1 MTAQGFRPGFRA
13 IVAGLA
19 TVAAITLGW
28 FNLYQ
33 HRKFHPLYDG
43 VTWQDTEH
51 GVVAQDVIVEGP
63 GARAG
68 IQVGDMLLSINKAE
82 VKSTPQVARIL
93 DKFHDWQDAEYA
105 LSREGQPFTAKKVI
119 LEPEPA
125 NSLLPFLQIVGLL
138 YLGVGL
144 FVVLRRPNAPR
155 SGHFYVFC
163 LASFA
168 LYFYHYTGKFNP
180 FDWSIYWLNVIAWLL
195 QPPLFLHFALVFP
208 KPKPFLG
215 RHRLALPLLYLPGAL
230 LLVTHVA
237 VAIDVVRVHLPLSAV
252 RWGLDRLELLYM
264 GVMYLAAAAV
274 LHHTYRKADTVVLRQ
289 QMKWVTRGTTV
300 AIVPFVCIYVLRY
313 ALGQIPSSTLNV
325 FVLALALIPITFG
338 YAIFRWRLM
347 DVDILFRRGIVYTLA
362 TAVLVAFYFTLAAL
376 GGWLLQAILPETG
389 AWGWIT
395 AVVATAF
402 LFQPLRNSIQERLDR
417 FFYRESYDYR
427 RTLVEFGRD
436 ISAEVDLDRLI
447 DRTLDRLARTLGV
460 ECVAVFLTR
469 DEGEAAGDDPLV
481 RMERSLGVSYHGA
494 LDLSFLDPNAAVR
507 GPLFFE
513 NVHQAVTET
522 PSARRTIEE
531 LELHYYVPC
540 QAQGRVVAYLGLG
553 KTREG
558 DFLST
563 EDVALIET
571 LSGYLG
577 TAIEN
582 ARLYRRLER
591 KVQQYERLKEYS
603 ENIVESV
610 NVGILALD
618 LEDRIESWNT
628 QVELMYGITR
638 DRAIGC
644 RIDEVFPPDLVAEL
658 IRLRST
664 ENPTGIHN
672 LYKYKVRT
680 SAGAERVFNV
690 AVAPLV
696 AKDFEMVGRLV
707 IFDDITE
714 RVDLERQ
721 VTHADKLSSIGLLA
735 AGVAH
740 EVNTPL
746 AVISSYAQMLSKQ
759 LPESDPRGKLLERIT
774 RSTFRASEIVNNLL
788 NFSRTGSAEF
798 ADLDVN
804 QVIGDTLALL
814 EHQFKTGRITVDRKL
829 RSDNGDGPERLVIHG
844 NSGKLQ
850 QVFLNLFLNAREAMP
865 EGGTL
870 SICSEARESRVYVKV
885 ADTGQGI
892 DPRYVDRIYDP
903 FFTTKPPKG
912 KVRTDAQQRG
922 DGKGRDPEAF
932 RGGTGLGLSVTYGIV
947 QEHAG
952 KIAVESAPSLGT
964 TFTLEFPLAPSR
976 TSEHRT
982 EAVLASR
989 RQAS

>member
-1 MTAQGFRPGFRA
+1 MTAQGFKPGFRA
-13 IVAGLA
+13 VVAGLA

-28 FNLYQ
+28 FNFYQ
-33 HRKFHPLYDG
+33 HRHFHPLYDG
-43 VTWQDTEH
+43 VTWEDSEH
-51 GVVAQDVIVEGP
+51 GVVAQDVVKDGP
-63 GARAG
+63 ADRVH
-68 IQVGDMLLSINKAE
+68 IHVGDMLISINGVD
-82 VKSTPQVARIL
+82 VKSTAQVARIL
-93 DKFHDWQDAEYA
+93 DKFHDWQDADYT
-105 LSREGQPFTAKKVI
+105 LSREGASFTAKKLI
-119 LEPEPA
+119 IEPEPP
-125 NSLLPFLQIVGLL
+125 NSLLPYLRVVGLL
-138 YLGVGL
+138 YLGIGL
-144 FVVLRRPNAPR
+144 FVILRRPNAPR
-155 SGHFYVFC
+155 SAHFYVFC

-168 LYFYHYTGKFNP
+168 LYFCHYTGKFNP
-180 FDWSIYWLNVIAWLL
+180 FDWTIYWLNVIAWLL
-195 QPPLFLHFALVFP
+195 QPPLFLHFSLVFP
-208 KPKPFLG
+208 KPKPFLQ
-215 RHRLALPLLYLPGAL
+215 RHRLTLPLMYLPGAL
-230 LLVTHVA
+230 LLVMHGA
-237 VAIDVVRVHLPLSAV
+237 VAINVLQVHLPLSAV

-264 GVMYLAAAAV
+264 GVIYLAAAGV
-274 LHHTYRKADTVVLRQ
+274 LHHTYRRADTVVLRQ

-300 AIVPFVCIYVLRY
+300 AIVPFVCVYVLQY
-313 ALGQIPSSTLNV
+313 VLGQVPSPSLNV

-362 TAVLVAFYFTLAAL
+362 TALLVAFYFTLAAL
-376 GGWLLQAILPETG
+376 GGALLQRVLPETG
-389 AWGWIT
+389 AWGWII

-427 RTLVEFGRD
+427 RTLIEFGRD
-436 ISAEVDLDRLI
+436 ISAEVDLDRLL
-447 DRTLDRLARTLGV
+447 DRTLDRLSQTLGV
-460 ECVAVFLTR
+460 DCVAVFLVN
-469 DEGEAAGDDPLV
+469 EESEAAADKPMVQL
-481 RMERSLGVSYHGA
+481 ERSLGVSYHGA
-494 LDLSFLDPNAAVR
+494 LDLSFLDPRAPVR

-513 NVHQAVTET
+513 NVYQAVSQT

-540 QAQGRVVAYLGLG
+540 LAQGRVVGYLGLG
-553 KTREG
+553 KTRDG

-591 KVQQYERLKEYS
+591 KVAQYERLKEYS

-628 QVELMYGITR
+628 QVELMYGVTR

-658 IRLRST
+658 MRLRST

-672 LYKYKVRT
+672 LYKYRVKT

-746 AVISSYAQMLSKQ
+746 AVISSYAQMLAKQ
-759 LPESDPRGKLLERIT
+759 LPESDPRWKLLERIN

-798 ADLDVN
+798 ADLDLN

-814 EHQFKTGRITVDRKL
+814 EHQFKNGRVIVNRKT
-829 RSDNGDGPERLVIHG
+829 RTEEGPAPVRLMIHG
-844 NSGKLQ
+844 NAGKLQ

-865 EGGTL
+865 EGGALTVSAEL
-870 SICSEARESRVYVKV
+870 RDSRVCVKV

-892 DPRYVDRIYDP
+892 DPRYVERIYDP

-912 KVRTDAQQRG
+912 KVRTETQRG
-922 DGKGRDPEAF
+922 RDSEAF

-947 QEHAG
+947 QEHGG
-952 KIAVESAPSLGT
+952 KIAVESTPSQGT
-964 TFTLEFPLAPSR
+964 IFTLELPLAQPR
-976 TSEHRT
+976 VT
-982 EAVLASR
+982 EAKADTVLTSR
-989 RQAS
+989 GQAS

>member
-1 MTAQGFRPGFRA
+1 MTAQGFKPGFRA

-33 HRKFHPLYDG
+33 HRIFHPVYDG
-43 VTWQDTEH
+43 VTWADTEH
-51 GVVAQDVIVEGP
+51 GVVAQEVVKDGP
-63 GARAG
+63 GASRG
-68 IQVGDMLLSINKAE
+68 IHGGDMLISINHVD
-82 VKSTPQVARIL
+82 VKTTPQVARLL
-93 DKFHDWQDAEYA
+93 DKLHDWQDADYA
-105 LSREGQPFTAKKVI
+105 LSREGQPFTAKLI

-125 NSLLPFLQIVGLL
+125 NSLLPYLRVVGLL

-144 FVVLRRPNAPR
+144 FVILRRPNAPR

-168 LYFYHYTGKFNP
+168 LYFCHYTGKFNP
-180 FDWSIYWLNVIAWLL
+180 FDWTIYWLNVIAWLL

-215 RHRLALPLLYLPGAL
+215 RHRIALPLLYLPGAL
-230 LLVTHVA
+230 LLVMHAA

-264 GVMYLAAAAV
+264 GLIYLAAAGV
-274 LHHTYRKADTVVLRQ
+274 LHHTYRQADTVVLRQ
-289 QMKWVTRGTTV
+289 QMKWVTRGTTA
-300 AIVPFVCIYVLRY
+300 AILPFVCVYVLQY
-313 ALGQIPSSTLNV
+313 VLGRVPSPVLNV

-362 TAVLVAFYFTLAAL
+362 TALLVAFYFTLAAL
-376 GGWLLQAILPETG
+376 GGALLQKLLPETG
-389 AWGWIT
+389 AWGWII

-402 LFQPLRNSIQERLDR
+402 LFQPLRNRIQERLDR

-427 RTLVEFGRD
+427 RTLIEFGRD
-436 ISAEVDLDRLI
+436 ISAEVDLDRLL
-447 DRTLDRLARTLGV
+447 DRTLDRLSRTLGV
-460 ECVAVFLTR
+460 DCVAVFLVNE
-469 DEGEAAGDDPLV
+469 EGDAGGAEPAV
-481 RMERSLGVSYHGA
+481 RLERSLGVSFHSG
-494 LDLSFLDPNAAVR
+494 LDLSFLDPGGPQPVR
-507 GPLFFE
+507 GALFFE
-513 NVHQAVTET
+513 NVHQAVSQT

-540 QAQGRVVAYLGLG
+540 QAQGRVVSYLGLG

-591 KVQQYERLKEYS
+591 KVAQYERLKEYS

-628 QVELMYGITR
+628 QVELMYGVAR
-638 DRAIGC
+638 DRAVGC

-658 IRLRST
+658 MRLRST

-672 LYKYKVRT
+672 LYKYRVKT

-696 AKDFEMVGRLV
+696 TKDFEMVGRLV

-746 AVISSYAQMLSKQ
+746 AVISSYAQMLAKQ
-759 LPESDPRGKLLERIT
+759 LPESDPRWKLLERIN

-788 NFSRTGSAEF
+788 NFSRTGNAEF
-798 ADLDVN
+798 ADVDLN

-814 EHQFKTGRITVDRKL
+814 EHQFKTGRVIVKRKMPE
-829 RSDNGDGPERLVIHG
+829 DGAALERLMVHG

-865 EGGTL
+865 EGGALTV
-870 SICSEARESRVYVKV
+870 SAEVRDSRVSVRV

-892 DPRYVDRIYDP
+892 DPRYVERIYDP

-912 KVRTDAQQRG
+912 AQRG
-922 DGKGRDPEAF
+922 RDSEAF

-947 QEHAG
+947 QEHGG
-952 KIAVESAPSLGT
+952 KIAVDSTPSQGT
-964 TFTLEFPLAPSR
+964 IFTLEFPLAQPR
-976 TSEHRT
+976 ATDGKT
-982 EAVLASR
+982 AAVLAGR
-989 RQAS
+989 GQAS

>member
-1 MTAQGFRPGFRA
+1 MTAQGFKPGFRA

-33 HRKFHPLYDG
+33 HRHFHPLYDG
-43 VTWQDTEH
+43 VTWEDTEH
-51 GVVAQDVIVEGP
+51 GVVAQDVVKDGP

-68 IQVGDMLLSINKAE
+68 IQTGDMLISINGE
-82 VKSTPQVARIL
+82 DMKSTQQVARTL
-93 DKFHDWQDAEYA
+93 DRFHDWQDAKYT
-105 LSREGQPFTAKKVI
+105 LSREGQTFAPNKLI
-119 LEPEPA
+119 IEPEPP
-125 NSLLPFLQIVGLL
+125 NSLLPYLRVVGLL

-168 LYFYHYTGKFNP
+168 LYFCHYTGKFNF
-180 FDWSIYWLNVIAWLL
+180 FDWTIYWLNVMAWLV

-208 KPKPFLG
+208 KPKPFLQ
-215 RHRLALPLLYLPGAL
+215 RYRLALPLMYLPGAL

-237 VAIDVVRVHLPLSAV
+237 IAIEVIRVHLPASAV
-252 RWGLDRLELLYM
+252 RWGLDRLELLHM

-300 AIVPFVCIYVLRY
+300 AILPFVCVYVLQY
-313 ALGQIPSSTLNV
+313 VLGQVPSPALNV

-362 TAVLVAFYFTLAAL
+362 TAVLVALYFTVTALAAV
-376 GGWLLQAILPETG
+376 LLRAVLPESGT
-389 AWGWIT
+389 WGWII

-402 LFQPLRNSIQERLDR
+402 LFQPLRDRIQERLDR
-417 FFYRESYDYR
+417 FFYSESYDYR
-427 RTLVEFGRD
+427 RTLIEFGRD
-436 ISAEVDLDRLI
+436 ISADVDLDRLL
-447 DRTLDRLARTLGV
+447 DRALDRLSRTLGV
-460 ECVAVFLTR
+460 NCVAVFLVNE
-469 DEGEAAGDDPLV
+469 EGEASGGTVV
-481 RMERSLGVSYHGA
+481 RLERSLGLSFHSS
-494 LDLSFLDPNAAVR
+494 LDLSFLDPKAPHPAR
-507 GPLFFE
+507 GALFFE
-513 NVHQAVTET
+513 NVHQAVTQT
-522 PSARRTIEE
+522 PSAQRTIQE

-540 QAQGRVVAYLGLG
+540 QAQGRVVGYLGLG
-553 KTREG
+553 KTRDG

-591 KVQQYERLKEYS
+591 KVAQYERLKEYS

-628 QVELMYGITR
+628 QVELMYGVNR
-638 DRAIGC
+638 ERAIGC

-658 IRLRST
+658 MRLRST

-672 LYKYKVRT
+672 LYKYRVKT

-759 LPESDPRGKLLERIT
+759 MPEDDPRWKLLERIN

-798 ADLDVN
+798 ADVDLN

-814 EHQFKTGRITVDRKL
+814 EHQFKTGRVIVDRKAYQPG
-829 RSDNGDGPERLVIHG
+829 SVQERLMVHG

-865 EGGTL
+865 DGGKLTV
-870 SICSEARESRVYVKV
+870 SAEARDARVYVKV

-892 DPRYVDRIYDP
+892 DPRYVERIYDP

-912 KVRTDAQQRG
+912 KVRTDAQKTR
-922 DGKGRDPEAF
+922 DGEAF

-952 KIAVESAPSLGT
+952 KIAVESTPSQGT
-964 TFTLEFPLAPSR
+964 IFTLEFPLSQLRGLEKIETRPDAQLVSR
-976 TSEHRT
+976 GQQS
-982 EAVLASR
+982 
-989 RQAS
+989 

>member
-1 MTAQGFRPGFRA
+1 
-13 IVAGLA
+13 
-19 TVAAITLGW
+19 
-28 FNLYQ
+28 
-33 HRKFHPLYDG
+33 
-43 VTWQDTEH
+43 
-51 GVVAQDVIVEGP
+51 
-63 GARAG
+63 
-68 IQVGDMLLSINKAE
+68 
-82 VKSTPQVARIL
+82 
-93 DKFHDWQDAEYA
+93 
-105 LSREGQPFTAKKVI
+105 
-119 LEPEPA
+119 
-125 NSLLPFLQIVGLL
+125 
-138 YLGVGL
+138 
-144 FVVLRRPNAPR
+144 
-155 SGHFYVFC
+155 
-163 LASFA
+163 
-168 LYFYHYTGKFNP
+168 
-180 FDWSIYWLNVIAWLL
+180 
-195 QPPLFLHFALVFP
+195 
-208 KPKPFLG
+208 
-215 RHRLALPLLYLPGAL
+215 
-230 LLVTHVA
+230 
-237 VAIDVVRVHLPLSAV
+237 
-252 RWGLDRLELLYM
+252 
-264 GVMYLAAAAV
+264 
-274 LHHTYRKADTVVLRQ
+274 
-289 QMKWVTRGTTV
+289 
-300 AIVPFVCIYVLRY
+300 
-313 ALGQIPSSTLNV
+313 
-325 FVLALALIPITFG
+325 
-338 YAIFRWRLM
+338 
-347 DVDILFRRGIVYTLA
+347 
-362 TAVLVAFYFTLAAL
+362 
-376 GGWLLQAILPETG
+376 
-389 AWGWIT
+389 
-395 AVVATAF
+395 
-402 LFQPLRNSIQERLDR
+402 
-417 FFYRESYDYR
+417 
-427 RTLVEFGRD
+427 
-436 ISAEVDLDRLI
+436 
-447 DRTLDRLARTLGV
+447 
-460 ECVAVFLTR
+460 VAVFLVN
-469 DEGEAAGDDPLV
+469 EEENVAAGV
-481 RMERSLGVSYHGA
+481 RLERSLGVSFHSG
-494 LDLSFLDPNAAVR
+494 LDLSFLDPSAPRPVR
-507 GPLFFE
+507 GALFFE
-513 NVHQAVTET
+513 NVHQAVTQA

-540 QAQGRVVAYLGLG
+540 QAQGRVVGYLGLG
-553 KTREG
+553 KTRDG

-591 KVQQYERLKEYS
+591 KVAQYERLKEYS

-628 QVELMYGITR
+628 QVELMYGISR

-644 RIDEVFPPDLVAEL
+644 RIDEVFPADLVAEL
-658 IRLRST
+658 MRLRST

-672 LYKYKVRT
+672 LYKYRVKT

-759 LPESDPRGKLLERIT
+759 MPEADPRWKLLERIN

-798 ADLDVN
+798 AELDLN

-814 EHQFKTGRITVDRKL
+814 EHQFKTGRVIVDRQMA
-829 RSDNGDGPERLVIHG
+829 GAPERLMVHG

-870 SICSEARESRVYVKV
+870 TVSAEARDLRVCVKV

-892 DPRYVDRIYDP
+892 DPRYVERIYDP

-912 KVRTDAQQRG
+912 KVRTDAQRTNG
-922 DGKGRDPEAF
+922 EKPRDGEAF

-947 QEHAG
+947 QEHGG
-952 KIAVESAPSLGT
+952 KIAVESTPSQGT
-964 TFTLEFPLAPSR
+964 IFTLEFPLAQPR
-976 TSEHRT
+976 VT
-982 EAVLASR
+982 ETRADAVLVNR
-989 RQAS
+989 GQAS